1 MLKECE
7 AEQII
12 TIMRLWFHQLLSNI
26 KYYLISGWWLMDRLL
41 LFYCIHCSDKNLS
54 FAGGKLG
61 DHARLNNCKI
71 KKKLK
76 SSSMKIFFDQ
86 SS

>member
-1 MLKECE
+1 
-7 AEQII
+7 
-12 TIMRLWFHQLLSNI
+12 
-26 KYYLISGWWLMDRLL
+26 MDRLL